1 MVYWKF
7 FLLKLLREVIFY
19 GLIHSLRKELRKRF
33 IYNSRIVIQTQLWE
47 SWGMN
52 QTIEMFTINKNI
64 SFILNYSQSKLHH
77 IVIHVLKFARC

>member
-1 MVYWKF
+1 MGLERVPHG
-7 FLLKLLREVIFY
+7 LLKIFF
-19 GLIHSLRKELRKRF
+19 IKITERSSLRSSEKRF

-77 IVIHVLKFARC
+77 IVIHVLKFARCC